1 MTSINKFK
9 GIDEVKMRTRKFSFK
24 FIMTVKKVIGFNR

>member
-24 FIMTVKKVIGFNR
+24 FLTTIKTLIGFNR